1 MTDKELKVQDKK
13 EVEAKGELTKAGAVF
28 TPNVDIFENED
39 ALILVA
45 DMPGV
50 NKERVE
56 LHLEDNLLSVRGH
69 VALQT
74 PAEPLFTEYPTGNF
88 VRTFTL
94 SNIIDQSKIGA
105 SIKNGVLRVVL
116 PKSDV
121 SKPRKIAVKAAS

>member
-1 MTDKELKVQDKK
+1 MTDKELQVQDKK
-13 EVEAKGELTKAGAVF
+13 EVEAKGELTKTGAVF

-39 ALILVA
+39 ALVLVA

-50 NKERVE
+50 NKEGVE
-56 LHLEDNLLSVRGH
+56 LHLEENQLSIRGHLLS
-69 VALQT
+69 QT
-74 PAEPLFTEYPTGNF
+74 PGTPLFTEYPTGDF

-94 SNIIDQSKIGA
+94 SNIIDQSKIEA

-121 SKPRKIAVKAAS
+121 GKPRKIAVKAV